1 MENLILT
8 SEQES
13 SLILKGFTDLPQIK
27 NEFISSEEIDH
38 LIASKDK
45 IYTSS
50 TDFHK
55 KYIDKNDIYTK
66 LKKDLNELNINL
78 KMVLMH
84 RKVLKLIQT
93 TSAHHQATVAMD
105 LSLLAKTLKKSQLF
119 TPSMN
124 WHLILL
130 TKFKVM

>member
-1 MENLILT
+1 
-8 SEQES
+8 
-13 SLILKGFTDLPQIK
+13 
-27 NEFISSEEIDH
+27 
-38 LIASKDK
+38 
-45 IYTSS
+45 
-50 TDFHK
+50 
-55 KYIDKNDIYTK
+55 
-66 LKKDLNELNINL
+66 
-78 KMVLMH
+78 MH

>member
-66 LKKDLNELNINL
+66 LKKDLNEKDFYFIFNFCVCTSVISLVLL
-78 KMVLMH
+78 KS
-84 RKVLKLIQT
+84 R
-93 TSAHHQATVAMD
+93 
-105 LSLLAKTLKKSQLF
+105 
-119 TPSMN
+119 
-124 WHLILL
+124 
-130 TKFKVM
+130 